1 MRRGVL
7 IAHAI
12 GLIALVACT
21 PPPSPGPAGTPR
33 PAAASTPRMVAPPT
47 VARAFSLGL
56 ALPDRRLEPWVSL
69 AYGARDEA
77 AQRGAELSQLEVS
90 GRDPSDRLTRQV
102 RELAGRP
109 VDFLLIGDGDGP
121 LVEAAVDE
129 AAGRAVPMGGLSSLV
144 SAERLV
150 FKLGPDRYAVG
161 RVQAECLGTA
171 LSGRGAVGLLAGPPD
186 NAPALEQAQGFRETL
201 QKQFA
206 NVQILAERAALLD
219 RAASAAQVNDWLRR
233 WPDLAGLATGTEAMA
248 LGTLDA
254 LAATGRLGQIKVA
267 VVGLSPL
274 TEPSVRDGGI
284 QCGVAQQAVAEGRA
298 AVRNALAFLA
308 SQPYE
313 RNVKSPPVLVTR
325 ENFGKIDW
333 GAIRAPAS
341 EGKAR

>member
-21 PPPSPGPAGTPR
+21 PPPSPGPAGTSR

-69 AYGARDEA
+69 AYGARD
-77 AQRGAELSQLEVS
+77 EVS

-219 RAASAAQVNDWLRR
+219 RAASAALVNDWLRR

-333 GAIRAPAS
+333 GSIRAPAS
-341 EGKAR
+341 EGKTR